1 MALDM
6 NSQTYLGSG
15 NEPELVHQPDHRRNG
30 YATARPKKTKKKK
43 KKKCYSCPSKRI
55 PRKSLLHAFEEFSS
69 ILVVA
74 QVGMYWYVIRFSIV
88 LSSRLVLTVVD

>member
-30 YATARPKKTKKKK
+30 YATARPKKKKKK
-43 KKKCYSCPSKRI
+43 KKKSAILAHQKEYLVSRCSMLLKSSLPSWSWRRLECI
-55 PRKSLLHAFEEFSS
+55 
-69 ILVVA
+69 
-74 QVGMYWYVIRFSIV
+74 GM
-88 LSSRLVLTVVD
+88 